1 MGLALIFM
9 LNYSVGDK
17 VVCIDDQFPLGI
29 EKLYDQLPVKDKV
42 YVVRDI
48 RLGVA
53 LDCKNGAAS
62 VLLVGLVN
70 PKAESRAALERGF
83 NSDRFIK
90 LSELQD
96 TNKQRQADFKGREI
110 TQPEPVYTE

>member
-1 MGLALIFM
+1 M

-70 PKAESRAALERGF
+70 PRAESKAALERGF
-83 NSDRFIK
+83 NSDRFVK
-90 LSELQD
+90 LEELQD
-96 TNKQRQADFKGREI
+96 AARERQADKKEQEQEI
-110 TQPEPVYTE
+110 VEPEPVLTE